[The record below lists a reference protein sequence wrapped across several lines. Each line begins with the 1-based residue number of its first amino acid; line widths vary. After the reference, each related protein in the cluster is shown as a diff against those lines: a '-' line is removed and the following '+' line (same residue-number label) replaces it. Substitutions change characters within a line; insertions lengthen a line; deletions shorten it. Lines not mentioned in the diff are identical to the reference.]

1 MIKSSLFYL
10 LALLLL
16 VSCNKERNI
25 HVKALNPVTNEP
37 YSDLRVVITSS
48 KTGFNGEVV
57 KTVYDGNLNSDGEAM
72 INLKIKKNR
81 SYAIRCEQPPNTC
94 YTKELQYYYTV
105 HDEEN
110 PSFLF
115 EYAECGYLK
124 IHVDNIDCQGA
135 NDRILFDFE
144 PTYIDNYS
152 NIIPREEFGCYSNEF
167 ISSKVPYG
175 SWQAT
180 WEVTKN
186 GNTTYYDS
194 LFYINEGEEYV
205 FEINY

>member
-1 MIKSSLFYL
+1 MFTDSS
-10 LALLLL
+10 AK
-16 VSCNKERNI
+16 N
-25 HVKALNPVTNEP
+25 AVTGEP
-37 YSDLRVVITSS
+37 YAGLTYYVVQK
-48 KTGFNGEVV
+48 KTGLDGEEF
-57 KTVYDGNLNSDGEAM
+57 KTMATGTLNADGEAFLTM
-72 INLKIKKNR
+72 KLKKAHAYGVRVEEPSNI
-81 SYAIRCEQPPNTC
+81 C
-94 YTKELQYYYTV
+94 YFNELAFHFGNQESNFEA
-105 HDEEN
+105 H
-110 PSFLF
+110 F

-194 LFYINEGEEYV
+194 LFFINEGEEYV